1 VPSRAAFS
9 RALPVLLRPGV
20 RSEFKENAVGWA
32 GAYLG
37 VFAAIMAAAVV
48 VGLDGMRRGDRP
60 GDVTIS
66 VVMSR
71 FQHPDELCP
80 AAMVTVR
87 NPGPVPVLV
96 GLTVRRYWAPA
107 WLGGNPLIV
116 RVPRATIRGRLWPAR
131 QAVVGVLAAGDAGR
145 WLVPVPHGGLTRRV
159 VAVAG
164 QTGGRLRVLARMIEP
179 LQLAA

>member
-1 VPSRAAFS
+1 M
-9 RALPVLLRPGV
+9 
-20 RSEFKENAVGWA
+20 GWA
-32 GAYLG
+32 AAYLG
-37 VFAAIMAAAVV
+37 VITVTMAAAVL
-48 VGLDGMRRGDRP
+48 VGLDGVRRGDRP

-80 AAMVTVR
+80 AAVVTVR

-96 GLTVRRYWAPA
+96 GLTARRCWAPA
-107 WLGGNPLIV
+107 WLVGNPLIV
-116 RVPRATIRGRLWPAR
+116 RVPRVTTRGRLRPAR

-145 WLVPVPHGGLTRRV
+145 WLIPVPHGGLTRRV

-164 QTGGRLRVLARMIEP
+164 QAGGRLRVLARLIEP
-179 LQLAA
+179 FPLAA